1 MEIVLLL
8 KVKISRKLLHENVV
22 KLSDLYEIYRD
33 IYLLTR
39 ECRLFCSGVIP
50 PFDWSTPQ
58 LN

>member
-33 IYLLTR
+33 TLAITTLM
-39 ECRLFCSGVIP
+39 RLNIKLDMITNILRVRV
-50 PFDWSTPQ
+50 Q
-58 LN
+58 